1 MKKLIS
7 VLLTGLMAFSAVT
20 VGAVSASAQHLNKNP
35 QF

>member
-20 VGAVSASAQHLNKNP
+20 VGAVSASVATP
-35 QF
+35 E